1 MAKKPSKKAGIEETL
16 DVLEELDRVAALAA
30 RYAVADPGKDARD
43 ALFRRMAALGKK

>member
-1 MAKKPSKKAGIEETL
+1 MMAKKS
-16 DVLEELDRVAALAA
+16 DELNEIAKLAA

>member
-1 MAKKPSKKAGIEETL
+1 MAKKPEAVKPEK
-16 DVLEELDRVAALAA
+16 ELAEIARLAA